1 MGLTKPIEQN
11 LLSYQGTFMYL
22 ENIIRG
28 DYKYVA
34 GNRDKI
40 CQNNFQY

>member
-22 ENIIRG
+22 NILYEEENNE
-28 DYKYVA
+28 KTV
-34 GNRDKI
+34 
-40 CQNNFQY
+40 

>member
-22 ENIIRG
+22 KDIIRG
-28 DYKYVA
+28 DHIDEMD
-34 GNRDKI
+34 GGTTESN
-40 CQNNFQY
+40 

>member
-22 ENIIRG
+22 
-28 DYKYVA
+28 
-34 GNRDKI
+34 KI
-40 CQNNFQY
+40 LYEEISK

>member
-22 ENIIRG
+22 NIL
-28 DYKYVA
+28 YEEVHYEEE
-34 GNRDKI
+34 
-40 CQNNFQY
+40 